1 MPTYTLV
8 CPDCGKEEEVICMVE
23 ERNRYVCDD
32 CGGRMRVKIVTANFH
47 VSRYKPRHQ
56 QWVKERGL

>member
-8 CPDCGKEEEVICMVE
+8 CPECGNEEEVICMVE

-32 CGGRMRVKIVTANFH
+32 CGEKMRVKIVTANFKIN
-47 VSRYKPRHQ
+47 RYKPRHQ